1 MTSGLFKENLIEKM
15 IIRII
20 LKAKNIPTGIL
31 FFCLFNACENDLEK
45 VSLITSNQ
53 NLPSETAQK
62 VEILYSDSA
71 KIKLKLS
78 APVLNHYSGENPYVE
93 FPNGV
98 DALLYGS
105 NGKVETHLKANYA
118 IRYEKSNMME
128 AKNNVVVVNS
138 KGEQLNSEQLFWDE
152 KKALIYS
159 DVFVKI
165 TTKDEIIMGEGLE
178 SNQDFSKYTFKKIKG
193 TIQIKK

>member
-1 MTSGLFKENLIEKM
+1 MIEKM
-15 IIRII
+15 IFSKINRG
-20 LKAKNIPTGIL
+20 KNIAASIL
-31 FFCLFNACENDLEK
+31 FPFLFNACENDLEK
-45 VSLITSNQ
+45 VSLITSYE

-71 KIKLKLS
+71 KIKLKLT
-78 APVLNHYSGENPYVE
+78 APVLNHYPGDNPYIE
-93 FPNGV
+93 FPKGV

-128 AKNNVVVVNS
+128 AKNNVVVFNS

-152 KKALIYS
+152 KKELIYS

-165 TTKDEIIMGEGLE
+165 TTKDEIIVGEGLE